1 MRRRGFLASTGI
13 GLATVG
19 GGCLGDTPPEVSATV
34 EIESVTANDD
44 PEDKATVTVNDD
56 HATVEGTFGADVDCV
71 TLETATFS
79 SIDSIEG
86 AVVVE
91 LTTEATGDNCDGPA
105 TVAYT
110 GEITTNFT
118 INDLLLMHVHD
129 EEDDRTTV
137 FSYERGD

>member
-34 EIESVTANDD
+34 EIESVTVNDD

-56 HATVEGTFGADVDCV
+56 HATVEGTFGADIDCV
-71 TLETATFS
+71 TLETTTYTS
-79 SIDSIEG
+79 TRKKGEMI
-86 AVVVE
+86 VE
-91 LTTEATGDNCDGPA
+91 LTTEATGDDCDGPA

-110 GEITTNFT
+110 GEITANFT
-118 INDLLLMHVHD
+118 INDLKLNHVHD

-137 FSYERGD
+137 FLYERGD

>member
-56 HATVEGTFGADVDCV
+56 HATVEGAFGADIDCV
-71 TLETATFS
+71 TLETAAFAS
-79 SIDSIEG
+79 NEG
-86 AVVVE
+86 EVIVE
-91 LTTEATGDNCDGPA
+91 LTTEATGDDCDGPA

-129 EEDDRTTV
+129 EENDRTTV